1 MNPQF
6 GAPPL
11 GIPSYQQMQAAFNS
25 IGQQQQQ
32 MWYNN
37 QYQQF
42 QIFCQTRG
50 LNPNDP
56 NSFPL
61 FYQQMISNINN
72 QQPHSPQVFPP
83 PQPPQVFPPSQP
95 PQFFP
100 PSQPP
105 QIIPQ
110 PQPPQIIPQP
120 QPPQIIPQ
128 PQPPQIIPQPHQP
141 FIPQNPHGIA
151 PIQRS
156 SSGGNEPYVRQNMTE
171 KIPRGDKTVY
181 IKSDNQNAS
190 NIINI
195 ALKASSGLNV
205 ILAVP
210 SNLPVREFFKR
221 YVEKLGLPYGYIGND
236 IQFLYNGTKVD
247 PFSNEPVSSKFK
259 NGINITV
266 YDQAG
271 VIGAS

>member
-25 IGQQQQQ
+25 IGQQQQ

-83 PQPPQVFPPSQP
+83 SQP

-100 PSQPP
+100 PS
-105 QIIPQ
+105 
-110 PQPPQIIPQP
+110 

-181 IKSDNQNAS
+181 IKSDNQNVS

>member
-1 MNPQF
+1 MAQMNPQF

-25 IGQQQQQ
+25 IGQQQQ

-100 PSQPP
+100 PSSTSTTSN
-105 QIIPQ
+105 
-110 PQPPQIIPQP
+110 
-120 QPPQIIPQ
+120 
-128 PQPPQIIPQPHQP
+128 
-141 FIPQNPHGIA
+141 NPST
-151 PIQRS
+151 S
-156 SSGGNEPYVRQNMTE
+156 ST
-171 KIPRGDKTVY
+171 
-181 IKSDNQNAS
+181 
-190 NIINI
+190 
-195 ALKASSGLNV
+195 
-205 ILAVP
+205 
-210 SNLPVREFFKR
+210 
-221 YVEKLGLPYGYIGND
+221 
-236 IQFLYNGTKVD
+236 LY
-247 PFSNEPVSSKFK
+247 SSKSSWYCSYSK
-259 NGINITV
+259 K
-266 YDQAG
+266 
-271 VIGAS
+271 

>member
-83 PQPPQVFPPSQP
+83 SQP

-100 PSQPP
+100 PS
-105 QIIPQ
+105 
-110 PQPPQIIPQP
+110 QPPQIIPQP

-210 SNLPVREFFKR
+210 SNLPIREFFKR